1 MNAWIVAACVLLPA
15 GMGPCLWRACRG
27 EAAQR
32 LAGMSLASVVAVAVF
47 LLAARGL
54 HRTSYV
60 DVALVLAV
68 LAPAGTLVFARCL
81 AGGTGSTPSEWRR
94 TGDEGRG

>member
-1 MNAWIVAACVLLPA
+1 MNAWIVVACVLLPCGA
-15 GMGPCLWRACRG
+15 GPCVWRASRG
-27 EAAQR
+27 EPGQR
-32 LAGMSLASVVAVAVF
+32 LAGTALLAVVAEAVF

-81 AGGTGSTPSEWRR
+81 SGVGGRPRSEERS
-94 TGDEGRG
+94 